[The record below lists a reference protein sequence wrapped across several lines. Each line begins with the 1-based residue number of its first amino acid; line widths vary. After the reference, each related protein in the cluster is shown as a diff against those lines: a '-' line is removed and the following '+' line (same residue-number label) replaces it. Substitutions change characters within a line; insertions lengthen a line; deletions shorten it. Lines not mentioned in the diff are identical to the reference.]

1 MRRVSLLSVVW
12 LLSMFAVG
20 TWASG
25 QAPPQVVPLP
35 PAAAPPARGVPPA
48 QDDPARIISGSDIGF
63 RVEDV
68 KNSRLVGRFV
78 VRVNGQWREVEES
91 AITKRLTQR

>member
-1 MRRVSLLSVVW
+1 MRRLSFLALVW

-25 QAPPQVVPLP
+25 QAPPQAVPLP
-35 PAAAPPARGVPPA
+35 PAGAPPARGVPPA
-48 QDDPARIISGSDIGF
+48 QDDPARIISGNDIGF

-68 KNSRLVGRFV
+68 KSNRLVGRFV

>member
-1 MRRVSLLSVVW
+1 MRRLSLLALVW

-25 QAPPQVVPLP
+25 QAPPQTAL
-35 PAAAPPARGVPPA
+35 PPA
-48 QDDPARIISGSDIGF
+48 QDDPARIISGNDIGF

-68 KNSRLVGRFV
+68 KNNRLVGRFV
-78 VRVNGQWREVEES
+78 VRVNGQWREVQE
-91 AITKRLTQR
+91 AVVTKRLTQR

>member
-1 MRRVSLLSVVW
+1 MKKLPLVAFVW
-12 LLSMFAVG
+12 LLSIFAVAV
-20 TWASG
+20 WASA
-25 QAPPQVVPLP
+25 QAPLQPSP
-35 PAAAPPARGVPPA
+35 RVPPPG
-48 QDDPARIISGSDIGF
+48 QDDAAKIISGNDIGF

-68 KNSRLVGRFV
+68 KNNRLVGRFV

>member
-1 MRRVSLLSVVW
+1 MRRLSFLALVW

-20 TWASG
+20 AWASG
-25 QAPPQVVPLP
+25 QAPPQAVPLP
-35 PAAAPPARGVPPA
+35 PAGAPPARGVPPA
-48 QDDPARIISGSDIGF
+48 QDDPARIISGHDIGF

-68 KNSRLVGRFV
+68 KNNV
-78 VRVNGQWREVEES
+78 VRVNGQWRDVEES

>member
-1 MRRVSLLSVVW
+1 MKKLPLVAFVW

-20 TWASG
+20 VWASG
-25 QAPPQVVPLP
+25 QAPPQAIPLP
-35 PAAAPPARGVPPA
+35 PAPAPPARGVPPA
-48 QDDPARIISGSDIGF
+48 QDDPGRIISGNDIGF

-68 KNSRLVGRFV
+68 KNNRLVGRFV
-78 VRVNGQWREVEES
+78 VRVNGQWRDVEES

>member
-1 MRRVSLLSVVW
+1 MRRLSFLALVW

-25 QAPPQVVPLP
+25 QAPPQPVPLP
-35 PAAAPPARGVPPA
+35 PAPLPPARGLPPA
-48 QDDPARIISGSDIGF
+48 QDDPARIISGNDIGF

-78 VRVNGQWREVEES
+78 VRVNGQWREVEEA

>member
-1 MRRVSLLSVVW
+1 MRRLSFLALVW

-25 QAPPQVVPLP
+25 QAPPQAVPLP
-35 PAAAPPARGVPPA
+35 PAGAPPARGVPPA
-48 QDDPARIISGSDIGF
+48 QDDPARIISGNDIGF

-68 KNSRLVGRFV
+68 KNNRLVGRFV
-78 VRVNGQWREVEES
+78 VRVNGQWRDVEES

>member
-1 MRRVSLLSVVW
+1 MRKLSFLAVVW
-12 LLSMFAVG
+12 LISMFAVG

-25 QAPPQVVPLP
+25 QAPLQPAPLFPAPLP
-35 PAAAPPARGVPPA
+35 PARGLPPA
-48 QDDPARIISGSDIGF
+48 QDDPARIISGNDIGF

>member
-1 MRRVSLLSVVW
+1 MKKLPLVVFVW

-20 TWASG
+20 VWASG
-25 QAPPQVVPLP
+25 QAPPQAIPLP
-35 PAAAPPARGVPPA
+35 PAPAPPARGVPPA
-48 QDDPARIISGSDIGF
+48 QDDPGRIISGNDIGF

-68 KNSRLVGRFV
+68 KNNRLVGRFV

>member
-1 MRRVSLLSVVW
+1 MKKLALVAFVW

-20 TWASG
+20 AWASG
-25 QAPPQVVPLP
+25 QAPPQAVPLP
-35 PAAAPPARGVPPA
+35 PAPAPPSRGVPPA
-48 QDDPARIISGSDIGF
+48 QDDAGRIISGNDIGF

-68 KNSRLVGRFV
+68 KNNRLVGRFV

-91 AITKRLTQR
+91 VITKRLTQR

>member
-1 MRRVSLLSVVW
+1 MRRLSLLSVVW

-25 QAPPQVVPLP
+25 QA
-35 PAAAPPARGVPPA
+35 PPA

-68 KNSRLVGRFV
+68 KNNRLVGRFV

>member
-1 MRRVSLLSVVW
+1 MKKLPLVAFVW

-20 TWASG
+20 AWASG
-25 QAPPQVVPLP
+25 QAPPQP
-35 PAAAPPARGVPPA
+35 
-48 QDDPARIISGSDIGF
+48 DDPGRIISGNDIGF

-68 KNSRLVGRFV
+68 KNNRLVGRFV

>member
-1 MRRVSLLSVVW
+1 MRRLSFLALVW

-25 QAPPQVVPLP
+25 QAPPQAVPLP
-35 PAAAPPARGVPPA
+35 PAGAPPARGVPPA
-48 QDDPARIISGSDIGF
+48 QDDPARIISGNDIGF

-68 KNSRLVGRFV
+68 KNNRLVDRFV

>member
-1 MRRVSLLSVVW
+1 MRRLSFLALVW

-20 TWASG
+20 AWASG
-25 QAPPQVVPLP
+25 QAPPQAVPLP
-35 PAAAPPARGVPPA
+35 PAGAPPARGVPPA
-48 QDDPARIISGSDIGF
+48 QDDPARIISGNDIGF

-68 KNSRLVGRFV
+68 KSNRLVGRFV

>member
-1 MRRVSLLSVVW
+1 MRRLSFLALVW

-25 QAPPQVVPLP
+25 QAPPQATPLP
-35 PAAAPPARGVPPA
+35 PAPLPPARGLPPA

-68 KNSRLVGRFV
+68 KSNRLVGRFV
-78 VRVNGQWREVEES
+78 VRVNGQWREVEEA